1 MGKIVYTTEVPG
13 ILALFYAI
21 LELIW
26 VLICGIF
33 VILCYVLKF
42 LKFLVVEIFIPLGK
56 YLWYKIMNMR
66 HNTYGEL
73 FYDDPNVIENKRELY

>member
-13 ILALFYAI
+13 ILALIYAI

-56 YLWYKIMNMR
+56 NLWYKIMNMR
-66 HNTYGEL
+66 QKTYGEL
-73 FYDDPNVIENKRELY
+73 FNDDPNVIENKRELL

>member
-13 ILALFYAI
+13 ILALIYAI

-56 YLWYKIMNMR
+56 YLWYKIMNMPQK
-66 HNTYGEL
+66 TYGEL
-73 FYDDPNVIENKRELY
+73 FNEDPNVIENKREIL